1 MRKKKYFSF
10 DLGLVTALIS
20 LGFELLE
27 LDKTNPKKV
36 KFIFEESEEL
46 NEAVAAYWSDNLPIN
61 ARSLFDN
68 LKMAKNRIYSD

>member
-1 MRKKKYFSF
+1 MRKKKYFTF
-10 DLGLVTALIS
+10 DLGLTTALIS

-36 KFIFEESEEL
+36 KFLFEENKEL
-46 NEAVAAYWSDNLPIN
+46 NEAVTAYWGDNLPIN
-61 ARSLFDN
+61 ARTLFDN